1 MVEALLCQGR
11 PAWLLRDSKY
21 NWAALLPLAMAQ
33 ITHFSPA
40 HASSPVARRRRPRE
54 GDEMAQAFQALRGD
68 DPKQDLSLVL
78 TVAFI

>member
-11 PAWLLRDSKY
+11 PAWLLRDREY

-40 HASSPVARRRRPRE
+40 HASSPVARRRTI
-54 GDEMAQAFQALRGD
+54 GDEMAQAFQALRMD